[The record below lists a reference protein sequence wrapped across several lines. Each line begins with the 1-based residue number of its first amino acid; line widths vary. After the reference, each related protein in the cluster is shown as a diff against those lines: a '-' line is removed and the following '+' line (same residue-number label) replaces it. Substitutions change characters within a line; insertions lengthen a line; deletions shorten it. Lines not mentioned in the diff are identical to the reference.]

1 MGRDLPAQR
10 ALAAVPMDRFV
21 DPLVLA
27 VEYARNAFPLPV
39 PEGVARLARS
49 GLDSAGHA
57 GLLLALA
64 ASMLATWLA
73 VRSRRRSR
81 PGASGGGG
89 GKRPKGKRAPAR
101 PRRRLGCCAALGAVA
116 AALVAALGARWWQLG
131 GSWAEAARWWALGS
145 ALYRPLSERCAH
157 HRFSYRGLGRPLK
170 TDVPIK
176 EGALCC

>member
-1 MGRDLPAQR
+1 
-10 ALAAVPMDRFV
+10 MDGFV

-27 VEYARNAFPLPV
+27 VEYARSAFPLPV

-73 VRSRRRSR
+73 VRSRRSSR

-89 GKRPKGKRAPAR
+89 GKRPKGKRAAAAPSAFLRNSGDIGARATRSASAYAPSPAAPAR
-101 PRRRLGCCAALGAVA
+101 P
-116 AALVAALGARWWQLG
+116 
-131 GSWAEAARWWALGS
+131 SPS
-145 ALYRPLSERCAH
+145 AP
-157 HRFSYRGLGRPLK
+157 P
-170 TDVPIK
+170 
-176 EGALCC
+176 